1 MGGMEWGQQVGGR
14 YRLTAPLG
22 RGAMGKVYRAR
33 DERLRR
39 DVAVKVVDLTQ
50 TTDTSVADRF
60 HREAIATAQ
69 LNHRNIV
76 TIFDAGSDAREA
88 WLVMELLSGQA
99 LSTIIRD
106 CGPLPEARAI
116 AIARA
121 VASALVATHAIG
133 VVHRDIKPAN
143 IMVDGDAVKLL
154 DFGIALV
161 QLDAEAHLTAP
172 ATTLGTAAYMSP
184 EQAQG
189 RRATAASDVY
199 ALGGVLVAML
209 TGHPPYGGD
218 NPIQV
223 AQRHVTEPA
232 VSVRSRRPGIS
243 PALDDLVSRML
254 AKDPLA
260 RPTAAVVSQALAQL
274 AEDPRSARTTILPA
288 AVAAAGAAVV
298 APATTAV
305 LPAAT
310 SALPAPTRVEAIPPR
325 RVPPPASAQRVPSSP
340 DAGAPS
346 RPPGDGFRTAALWLG
361 VIIVA
366 ILVFMA
372 AWAIGSQ
379 MFRGVAAATP
389 ASAVPGA
396 SAQPTRDAEPTT
408 APRTTAPATE
418 PPASRPPVAL
428 PSLPITLPT
437 LPSGEEVALRTALAG
452 VDAALAA
459 LPADSKAA
467 KALTKA
473 WESSRDD
480 VADGIDPGAALDQM
494 AEEIDKQREKG
505 ELNPL
510 EAGAIRLAL
519 SAVRAAL

>member
-1 MGGMEWGQQVGGR
+1 MEWGQQVGGR

-106 CGPLPEARAI
+106 SGPLPEARAI
-116 AIARA
+116 AIARP

-298 APATTAV
+298 APAATAV

-310 SALPAPTRVEAIPPR
+310 SALPAPTRAEAIPPR
-325 RVPPPASAQRVPSSP
+325 RVP
-340 DAGAPS
+340 PS

-408 APRTTAPATE
+408 APRRPTAPATE